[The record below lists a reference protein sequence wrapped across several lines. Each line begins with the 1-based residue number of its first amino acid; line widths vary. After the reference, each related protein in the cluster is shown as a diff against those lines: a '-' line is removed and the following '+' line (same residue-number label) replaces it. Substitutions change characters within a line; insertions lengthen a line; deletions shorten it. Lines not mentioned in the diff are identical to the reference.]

1 MPALNVFGMHYLHF
15 FSRLALVTL
24 AYFLTGKLGLMLP
37 YVGSHITL
45 IWLPTGIAIYAL
57 LKGGLK
63 FWPAIFVGAFL
74 VNLSIGSP
82 LFLALSIAIGN
93 TLATVVTHHLLSKLG
108 LHLSL
113 NRIQDVFLLM
123 IASALGMIISASN
136 GVANLFYSGVLAYEN
151 LTISWITWWA
161 GDTVGVLM
169 VLPLLLAVSKKE
181 VQQLWQVRAKF
192 VGLSLAALLI
202 ELLVFKITPGAAGQ
216 FSLLSFALLPVVV
229 FIAMRFG
236 LVGST
241 AVVLALSFGAIL
253 ATINGIGPFY
263 QTDMHHGIISLWVF
277 MCVLMLIAMIINI
290 MQSERLAFE
299 DALVSSEARLRAVV
313 NGALDAIVTIN
324 SNGEIVEFNP
334 AAERIFG
341 YQFDQVRGKVLSE
354 VIIPPSLR
362 SAHHRG
368 HQHFVATGDKRI
380 FDKRI
385 ELTAM
390 RSDGS
395 EFPVELILTSLDN
408 SGAPLVTGFMRDI
421 TAYKSAEEEINKL
434 AFFEPLTGLPNR
446 RLFLDRLSQAF
457 SHVAREK
464 SYGAILFIDLDHFKS
479 INDTRGH
486 DVGDQLLIQVA
497 DRIKRQLR
505 AEDTVSRL
513 GGDEFVILLQN
524 VNSDLETAQLYAHEV
539 AEKLLHTIAMPY
551 HLNGVLHHNTS
562 SIGVC
567 LFDGHEIKQDELL
580 KRADAAMYQAKD
592 KGRNTLCFYDPD
604 MQLAVERKV
613 KLHTDLR
620 SALEL
625 NQLSLHYQIQVDS
638 QRRVIGAEGLLRW
651 NIPNVGLISPAEF
664 IPIAEETGLILPIGT
679 WVIET
684 ACKQLKAWERTN
696 FAQDLRLAINVSAK
710 QFRQPN
716 FVNEIKNIIKK
727 TEANPNRL
735 KIELTE
741 SVVIDDAEDTALKMH
756 QLRALGVRF
765 SMDDFGTGYSSL
777 TYLKNLPLTQIKID
791 QSFVRD
797 VDIDASDAEIV
808 KAIILMAQA
817 LDLNV
822 IAEGVETEEQ
832 FALLSQYGCK
842 QFQGY
847 LFSKPVD
854 IDALNT
860 LLLSTF
866 EIKKNI

>member
-1 MPALNVFGMHYLHF
+1 MPALSVLGMRYYYY
-15 FSRLALVTL
+15 FSGLTLTIL
-24 AYFLTGKLGLMLP
+24 AYILTGKLGLLLP

-45 IWLPTGIAIYAL
+45 IWLPTGIAVYAL

-74 VNLSIGSP
+74 VNLSAGSP
-82 LFLALSIAIGN
+82 LFIALSIAVGN
-93 TLATVVTHHLLSKLG
+93 TLATIVVCHLLSKLG
-108 LHLSL
+108 LNLSI
-113 NRIQDVFLLM
+113 NRMQDVFLLVC
-123 IASALGMIISASN
+123 ASALGMVISASN
-136 GVANLFYSGVLAYEN
+136 GVANLFYSGLLAHEN
-151 LTISWITWWA
+151 LTISWVIWWA

-169 VLPLLLAVSKKE
+169 VLPLLLAVSEKE
-181 VQQLWQVRAKF
+181 IHQLWQARVKF
-192 VGLSLAALLI
+192 LGLSLAALLI
-202 ELLVFKITPGAAGQ
+202 EAIVFAISPGAAGQ
-216 FSLLSFALLPVVV
+216 FALLSFCLLPIVV

-236 LVGST
+236 LTGSA

-263 QTDMHHGIISLWVF
+263 QTDMHHGIVSLWVF
-277 MCVLMLIAMIINI
+277 MCVLMLIVMIINI
-290 MQSERLAFE
+290 IQSERLAFE
-299 DALVSSEARLRAVV
+299 DALVTSEARLRAVI
-313 NGALDAIVTIN
+313 NGALDAIVTIDA
-324 SNGEIVEFNP
+324 SGEIIEFNA

-341 YQFDQVRGKVLSE
+341 YQFDQVRGKKLSD

-362 SAHHRG
+362 DAHHRG
-368 HQHFVATGDKRI
+368 HQHFIATGEKRI

-385 ELTAM
+385 ELVGM
-390 RSDGS
+390 RSDGT
-395 EFPVELILTSLDN
+395 EFPVELILTCVND
-408 SGAPLVTGFMRDI
+408 GETPLVTGFMRDI

-457 SHVAREK
+457 SHAAREQ

-505 AEDTVSRL
+505 ADDTVSRL

-524 VNSDLETAQLYAHEV
+524 LNSDLDVAQVYAHEV
-539 AEKLLHTIAMPY
+539 AEKLLQTIAMPY
-551 HLNGVLHHNTS
+551 DLNGLQHHNTS

-567 LFDGHEIKQDELL
+567 LFDGDAISQDELL
-580 KRADAAMYQAKD
+580 KRADVAMYQAKD
-592 KGRNTLCFYDPD
+592 KGRNTLCFYDPE
-604 MQLAVERKV
+604 MQQAVERKV

-620 SALEL
+620 NALEL

-638 QRRVIGAEGLLRW
+638 QRNVIGAEGLLRW
-651 NIPNVGLISPAEF
+651 NVPNVGLISPVEF
-664 IPIAEETGLILPIGT
+664 IPVAEETGLIIPIGA

-684 ACKQLKAWERTN
+684 ACKQLKVWEETH
-696 FAQDLRLAINVSAK
+696 FGQDLRIAINVSAK

-716 FVNEIKNIIKK
+716 FVNEIKGIIRK
-727 TEANPNRL
+727 TEANPNLL

-741 SVVIDDAEDTALKMH
+741 SVVLDDAEDTAVKMH

-777 TYLKNLPLTQIKID
+777 TYLKKLPLSQIKID

-797 VDIDASDAEIV
+797 LVFDANDAEIV
-808 KAIILMAQA
+808 KAIILMTQA
-817 LDLNV
+817 LGLNV

-832 FALLSQYGCK
+832 FTLLSQYGCK

-847 LFSKPVD
+847 LFSKPID
-854 IDALNT
+854 INALNA
-860 LLLSTF
+860 LLLSAF

>member
-1 MPALNVFGMHYLHF
+1 MPALNVLGMHSSHF

-45 IWLPTGIAIYAL
+45 IWVPTGIAVYAL

-63 FWPAIFVGAFL
+63 FWPAIFFGAFL
-74 VNLSIGSP
+74 VNLSIGTP
-82 LFLALSIAIGN
+82 LFIALSIAIGN
-93 TLATVVTHHLLSKLG
+93 TLATIVTHQLLSKLG

-113 NRIQDVFLLM
+113 NRMQDVFLLM
-123 IASALGMIISASN
+123 ITSALGMIVSASN
-136 GVANLFYSGVLAYEN
+136 GVANLFFSGVLAYEN

-169 VLPLLLAVSKKE
+169 VLPLLLAVSKNE
-181 VQQLWQVRAKF
+181 IQQLWQLRVKF
-192 VGLSLAALLI
+192 LGLSLAALLI
-202 ELLVFKITPGAAGQ
+202 EFMVFAIAPGAAGQ
-216 FSLLSFALLPVVV
+216 FSLLSFVLLPIVV

-236 LVGST
+236 LVGSST
-241 AVVLALSFGAIL
+241 VVLALSFGAIL

-277 MCVLMLIAMIINI
+277 MSVLMLIAMIINI
-290 MQSERLAFE
+290 MQTERLAFE

-324 SNGEIVEFNP
+324 GSGEIVEFNP

-341 YQFDQVRGKVLSE
+341 YQFDQVHGKLLSE

-368 HQHFVATGDKRI
+368 HQHFIATGDKRI
-380 FDKRI
+380 FDKRV
-385 ELTAM
+385 ELVAM

-408 SGAPLVTGFMRDI
+408 SGEPLVTGFMRDI

-457 SHVAREK
+457 SHVARK
-464 SYGAILFIDLDHFKS
+464 QSYGAILFIDLDHFKS

-524 VNSDLETAQLYAHEV
+524 LNNDLELAQLYAHEV
-539 AEKLLHTIAMPY
+539 AEKLLQTIAMPY
-551 HLNGVLHHNTS
+551 HLNGILHHNTS

-567 LFDGHEIKQDELL
+567 LFDGYEIKQDELL

-625 NQLSLHYQIQVDS
+625 NQLNLHYQIQVDS
-638 QRRVIGAEGLLRW
+638 QRNVIGAEGLLRW
-651 NIPNVGLISPAEF
+651 NVPNVGLISPAEF
-664 IPIAEETGLILPIGT
+664 IPIAEETGLIIPIGT

-684 ACKQLKAWERTN
+684 ACKQLKTWEETHFGR
-696 FAQDLRLAINVSAK
+696 DLRVAINVSAR

-716 FVNEIKNIIKK
+716 FVNEIKEIIKK
-727 TEANPNRL
+727 TEANPNLL

-777 TYLKNLPLTQIKID
+777 TYLKSLPLTQIKID

-817 LDLNV
+817 LELDV

-832 FALLSQYGCK
+832 LTLLNQYGCK

-847 LFSKPVD
+847 LFSKPID
-854 IDALNT
+854 INALNA